1 MDAAVTDA
9 HPPAWLAEPDRLI
22 EPRALGS
29 SPGDRLPEGVLLVHV
44 AAAAAYHAAHIPGA
58 LLVEPGELVAGTPPA
73 TGRLPAR
80 ERLEALFARLGLTPG
95 TTVVVYD
102 DEGGGWAGRL
112 IWTLD
117 VIGHTRWAYIDGG
130 IHAWHAVGLPL
141 ASGPPPAATPSRM
154 PLEVH
159 AGPIASIAD
168 VLAAIDDPDAVI
180 WDARSEAEYR
190 GLRSGSRR
198 AGHIPGAV
206 NVDWQA
212 LMDPT
217 RELRL
222 RSDLPEFLAAHGIA
236 AEKTVI
242 THCQTHHRSGLT
254 YLAARLLGFPRVS
267 AYDGSWSEWGNRD
280 DTPVETGG

>member
-1 MDAAVTDA
+1 VIDV
-9 HPPAWLAEPDRLI
+9 HPPAWLAEQDRLI
-22 EPRALGS
+22 EPRTLTPDSWAG
-29 SPGDRLPEGVLLVHV
+29 RLAGVLLVHV
-44 AAAAAYHAAHIPGA
+44 AAAPAYHAAHLPGA

-73 TGRLPAR
+73 TGRLPPP
-80 ERLEALFARLGLTPG
+80 ERLNALFTRLGLTPK
-95 TTVVVYD
+95 TTVVAYD

-117 VIGHTRWAYIDGG
+117 VIGHTRWAYLDGG
-130 IHAWHAVGLPL
+130 IHAWHGAGLPL
-141 ASGPPPAATPSRM
+141 TSGAPPHAAPAENRVT
-154 PLEVH
+154 VH
-159 AGPIASIAD
+159 AGPIASVD
-168 VLAAIDDPDAVI
+168 EVLAAIGDPGTVI

-206 NVDWQA
+206 NVDWLA
-212 LMDPT
+212 LMDPA

-222 RSDLPEFLAAHGIA
+222 RTDLPAFLAAHGIT
-236 AEKTVI
+236 AEKKVI

-254 YLAARLLGFPRVS
+254 YLAGRLLGFPRIA